1 VTGYLLDTNV
11 LSEVWKGVRANAS
24 VAAWFDSLED
34 ESIFISVLAIGEI
47 RRGIEL
53 ARKKD
58 PAKAKMLDGW
68 LNGLVRYYGSR
79 ILAVD
84 ERIAERWGTLSL
96 DQKLPDVDGLLAAS
110 ALVHDLTLAT
120 RNIADFRRSGVALFD
135 PFSIR

>member
-1 VTGYLLDTNV
+1 MGYLLDTNI
-11 LSEVWKGVRANAS
+11 LSEVRKGVRANAS
-24 VAAWFDSLED
+24 VAVWFDGLEN

-58 PAKAKMLDGW
+58 PAKAKTLDGW
-68 LNGLVRYYGSR
+68 LSGLVRYYGSR

-96 DQKLPDVDGLLAAS
+96 DQKLPDVDGLLAAT

-120 RNIADFRRSGVALFD
+120 RNVADFRRSGVRLFD
-135 PFSIR
+135 PFTFR